1 MGPGGQREESEL
13 TCGPG
18 LSARGRERLRG
29 DTGCCGERVARAG
42 LLCCAGSGQLGRG
55 GCLLGWRV
63 LRTRDW
69 RWGPVEGAV
78 GRARPRGEKGGSWPC
93 GRRGELGRGAGSARE
108 KGGENGLGQF
118 GLRLSLGWRRKE
130 VAGWAAHGFGAGL
143 AVGLVWNGLGL

>member
-29 DTGCCGERVARAG
+29 DAGCCGETVARAG
-42 LLCCAGSGQLGRG
+42 LLRCAGSGQLGRG
-55 GCLLGWRV
+55 GSCWVGEHCVRE
-63 LRTRDW
+63 TGG
-69 RWGPVEGAV
+69 WGPVEGAV

-108 KGGENGLGQF
+108 KGGENGLGRF

-143 AVGLVWNGLGL
+143 AVGLV

>member
-18 LSARGRERLRG
+18 LSARGRECLRG
-29 DTGCCGERVARAG
+29 DTGCCGERAARAG
-42 LLCCAGSGQLGRG
+42 LLRCAGSGQLGRG
-55 GCLLGWRV
+55 V
-63 LRTRDW
+63 LAGLEST
-69 RWGPVEGAV
+69 A
-78 GRARPRGEKGGSWPC
+78 C

-108 KGGENGLGQF
+108 KGGENGLGRF

-143 AVGLVWNGLGL
+143 AVGLV

>member
-1 MGPGGQREESEL
+1 MGPGGQWEESEL

-29 DTGCCGERVARAG
+29 DAGCCTAQGRASWTVGGACWVGERCVRET
-42 LLCCAGSGQLGRG
+42 SG
-55 GCLLGWRV
+55 
-63 LRTRDW
+63 
-69 RWGPVEGAV
+69 WGPVEGAV

-93 GRRGELGRGAGSARE
+93 GRRGELGRGAGSAGE
-108 KGGENGLGQF
+108 KGGENGLGRF

-143 AVGLVWNGLGL
+143 AVGLV